1 MPEKLPA
8 CIILTSS
15 QRFEEYAKGECTVF
29 HFPPN
34 RNPNVKKLSPGSIC
48 LILTMP
54 HPRTPRSEWAFVGE
68 FTVKEVR
75 SVEGEEFKKYA
86 SKAVEM
92 EVPFPELGEFSWI
105 IEFENLRRYERA
117 VKLSECNDIRTSNSR
132 KPLSEWLIRGFFLI
146 NPEDAPSVVE
156 AIRKKAEGKGIRAQ
170 ESIKVS
176 LEPSGTVEPN
186 EKEAGRKEPLD
197 HDELIKELLE
207 IGSWLG
213 FVTKKEEFTPDS
225 LYRIDVTWRDAEDHA
240 PLKAFEVETSGN
252 VDPAI
257 NRLEHARHKWN
268 CEQLWLIVSSES
280 KRVRALALARS
291 KERVRVLDWKDLHEL
306 YSKLKPHESLLKDL
320 AKR

>member
-1 MPEKLPA
+1 MPEKPA
-8 CIILTSS
+8 GIILTSFKW
-15 QRFEEYAKGECTVF
+15 FEECLRRKCTVF

-34 RNPNVKKLSPGSIC
+34 RNPNVKKLSLGSIC
-48 LILTMP
+48 LILSMP
-54 HPRTPRSEWAFVGE
+54 YPRAPRSEWTFVGE
-68 FTVKEVR
+68 FTVKDVR
-75 SVEGEEFKKYA
+75 LVKGQEFGEYA
-86 SKAVEM
+86 SRAVEI
-92 EVPFPELGEFSWI
+92 EVPFSKLGESSWI
-105 IEFENLRRYERA
+105 IEFENLVKYDRS
-117 VKLSECNDIRTSNSR
+117 VKLSECDGIRTSSSR
-132 KPLSEWLIRGFFLI
+132 RPLSEWKITGFTLIK
-146 NPEDAPSVVE
+146 PEDASGIVE

-170 ESIKVS
+170 LIKAS
-176 LEPSGTVEPN
+176 LEPSAIVEPN

-207 IGSWLG
+207 LGSWLG
-213 FVTKKEEFTPDS
+213 FVTRKEDSTPDG
-225 LYRIDVTWRDAEDHA
+225 LYRIDVTWRVAEDHA

-252 VDPAI
+252 VDLAI

-280 KRVRALALARS
+280 KRERALALARS

>member
-1 MPEKLPA
+1 MPEKPA
-8 CIILTSS
+8 GIILTSFKW
-15 QRFEEYAKGECTVF
+15 FEECLRRKCTVF

-48 LILTMP
+48 LILSMP
-54 HPRTPRSEWAFVGE
+54 YPRAPRSEWTFVGE
-68 FTVKEVR
+68 FTVKDFRLVKGQEF
-75 SVEGEEFKKYA
+75 GEYA
-86 SKAVEM
+86 SRAVEI
-92 EVPFPELGEFSWI
+92 EVPFPKLGESSWI
-105 IEFENLRRYERA
+105 IEFENLVKYDRS
-117 VKLSECNDIRTSNSR
+117 VKLSECDGIRTSSSR
-132 KPLSEWLIRGFFLI
+132 RPLSEWKITGFTLIK
-146 NPEDAPSVVE
+146 PEDASGIVE

-170 ESIKVS
+170 LIKAS
-176 LEPSGTVEPN
+176 LEPSAIVEPN

-207 IGSWLG
+207 LGSWLG
-213 FVTKKEEFTPDS
+213 FVTRKEDSTPDG
-225 LYRIDVTWRDAEDHA
+225 LYRIDVTWRVAEDHA

-252 VDPAI
+252 VDLAI

-280 KRVRALALARS
+280 KRERALALARS

>member
-1 MPEKLPA
+1 MPEKPA
-8 CIILTSS
+8 GIILTSFKW
-15 QRFEEYAKGECTVF
+15 FEECLRRKCTVF

-34 RNPNVKKLSPGSIC
+34 RNPNVKKLSPGSVC

-54 HPRTPRSEWAFVGE
+54 YPRAPRSEWTFVGE
-68 FTVKEVR
+68 FTVKDVR
-75 SVEGEEFKKYA
+75 LVKGQEFGEYA
-86 SKAVEM
+86 SRAVEI
-92 EVPFPELGEFSWI
+92 EVPFSKLGESSWI
-105 IEFENLRRYERA
+105 IEFENLVKYDRS
-117 VKLSECNDIRTSNSR
+117 VKLSECDGIRTSSSR
-132 KPLSEWLIRGFFLI
+132 RPLSEWKITGFTLIK
-146 NPEDAPSVVE
+146 PEDASGIVE

-170 ESIKVS
+170 LIKAS
-176 LEPSGTVEPN
+176 LEPSAIVEPN

-207 IGSWLG
+207 LGSWLG
-213 FVTKKEEFTPDS
+213 FVTRKEDSTPDS
-225 LYRIDVTWRDAEDHA
+225 LYRIDVTWRVAEDHA

-252 VDPAI
+252 VDLAI

-268 CEQLWLIVSSES
+268 CERLWLIVSSES
-280 KRVRALALARS
+280 KRERALALARS

>member
-1 MPEKLPA
+1 MPEKPA
-8 CIILTSS
+8 GIILTSFKW
-15 QRFEEYAKGECTVF
+15 FEECLRRKCTVF

-48 LILTMP
+48 LILSMP
-54 HPRTPRSEWAFVGE
+54 YPRAPRSEWTFVVE
-68 FTVKEVR
+68 FTVKDVR
-75 SVEGEEFKKYA
+75 LVKGQEFGEYA
-86 SKAVEM
+86 SRAVEI
-92 EVPFPELGEFSWI
+92 EVPFPKLGESSWI
-105 IEFENLRRYERA
+105 IEFENLVKYDRS
-117 VKLSECNDIRTSNSR
+117 VKLSECDGIRTSSSR
-132 KPLSEWLIRGFFLI
+132 RPLSEWKITGFTLIK
-146 NPEDAPSVVE
+146 PEDASGIVE
-156 AIRKKAEGKGIRAQ
+156 AIRKKAEGKGIRVQ
-170 ESIKVS
+170 QLIKAS
-176 LEPSGTVEPN
+176 LEPSAIVEPN

-207 IGSWLG
+207 LGSWLG
-213 FVTKKEEFTPDS
+213 FVTRKEDSTPDS
-225 LYRIDVTWRDAEDHA
+225 LYRIDVTWRVAEDHA

-252 VDPAI
+252 VDLAI

-280 KRVRALALARS
+280 KRERALALARS